1 MTFNKKTRLRLCRD
15 VVLVKVRAQII
26 VSCVLNYRNQ
36 IAVKSMGL
44 FRVTIIS
51 LVCDCI
57 SVNFQYFS
65 SKTLQFLQQTM

>member
-26 VSCVLNYRNQ
+26 VSCVQNYRNQ
-36 IAVKSMGL
+36 IGVKAMGL

-65 SKTLQFLQQTM
+65 INGQVLDFF

>member
-1 MTFNKKTRLRLCRD
+1 MAFNKKTRLRLCRD

-36 IAVKSMGL
+36 IAVKAMGL

-65 SKTLQFLQQTM
+65 SITLQFLQQTM